1 MLAIIS
7 VITAAA
13 YGVLALIKFSD
24 GVMVT
29 GYMYTLIS
37 LIFLCVFLKSR

>member
-7 VITAAA
+7 VITAVA
-13 YGVLALIKFSD
+13 YAVLALLKFSD
-24 GVMVT
+24 GVMFT

-37 LIFLCVFLKSR
+37 LIFLCLFVKSK

>member
-13 YGVLALIKFSD
+13 YAVLALIKFSD

-37 LIFLCVFLKSR
+37 LIFLCVFVKSK